1 MIRRPPRSTRTDTLF
16 PYTTLFRSPWPHSSP
31 NSSPSPRPTHPRP
44 RTPRANPKPPRNKP
58 FSRLREKVPE
68 GRMRAPLI
76 LTLILL
82 HPNKHPN
89 TKPPNAS
96 HTTPPSAPPA
106 PPDPPRQPPTPPC
119 SPPRSPRHPRPAYSQ
134 QHTTHHQT
142 TTPTPN

>member
-44 RTPRANPKPPRNKP
+44 RTPRAKPKPPRHKP

-76 LTLILL
+76 LNFTLLSPQTPPQQHTAQP
-82 HPNKHPN
+82 HPQ
-89 TKPPNAS
+89 
-96 HTTPPSAPPA
+96 TPPSPTAPA
-106 PPDPPRQPPTPPC
+106 PT
-119 SPPRSPRHPRPAYSQ
+119 SPHIPNTHPHTRSHPQ
-134 QHTTHHQT
+134 
-142 TTPTPN
+142 

>member
-82 HPNKHPN
+82 PPH
-89 TKPPNAS
+89 KPPNHKQPKPPS
-96 HTTPPSAPPA
+96 TTPPPTSPAAPA
-106 PPDPPRQPPTPPC
+106 PAPPTPPPHHTK
-119 SPPRSPRHPRPAYSQ
+119 SNQPTAWQAAYS
-134 QHTTHHQT
+134 HGKSRR
-142 TTPTPN
+142 TPSMVKKQ